1 MERQRNKRERK
12 KGRVTEKY
20 EECYVNHVTR
30 KTKATMVRRCN
41 TKGFGGQL
49 GYLWAV
55 LCRFPP
61 AKL

>member
-1 MERQRNKRERK
+1 M
-12 KGRVTEKY
+12 EKY
-20 EECYVNHVTR
+20 EECYVNHVTACHE
-30 KTKATMVRRCN
+30 KTKATMVRRRN